1 MTKKEY
7 KGTIDTFIS
16 NRYGYLL
23 ECATNILKGKKEE
36 PGDLLAELTIYLY
49 DNQEKLDPYISIKM
63 LEGFSVSWLKL
74 QAQYDNTTFMRK
86 YKKNNQKE
94 DIGERISGVEDTT
107 DEDGPEEEYIKDL
120 RRVYTDKQVD
130 NIMKIHNIYP
140 TLSTAHQILF
150 KAYFIE
156 GLSYDKIRE
165 KYTFFENKNGKKIFY
180 KSKVSIFNL
189 MTELKEEIRK
199 KL

>member
-1 MTKKEY
+1 MTKKDY
-7 KGTIDTFIS
+7 KKTIDTFIE
-16 NRYGYLL
+16 NRYYYLY
-23 ECATNILKGKKEE
+23 ECATNVLKGKTND
-36 PGDLLAELTIYLY
+36 PGDLLSELAIYLY
-49 DNQEKLDPYISIKM
+49 NNQEKLDPYISIKM

-86 YKKNNQKE
+86 YKLNKNKE
-94 DIGERISGVEDTT
+94 GADERINDLEDSVGEET
-107 DEDGPEEEYIKDL
+107 PEEEYIRDL
-120 RRVYTDKQVD
+120 RRVYTEDQVE
-130 NIMKIHNIYP
+130 NIMKIHDIYP
-140 TLSTAHQILF
+140 TLTTPQQVLF

-156 GLSYDKIRE
+156 GLSYDKIKD
-165 KYTFFENKNGKKIFY
+165 KYTFFENKNGKKIYY

>member
-1 MTKKEY
+1 MTKKQY
-7 KGTIDTFIS
+7 KQTIDTFITT
-16 NRYGYLL
+16 RYEYLL
-23 ECATNILKGKKEE
+23 ECATNILKGKTCD
-36 PGDLLAELTIYLY
+36 PGDLLSELIIYLY

-86 YKKNNQKE
+86 YKRNRNPEGAE
-94 DIGERISGVEDTT
+94 DIRDEISQTGEEDTL
-107 DEDGPEEEYIKDL
+107 EEEYIKDL
-120 RRVYTDKQVD
+120 RRVYTEEQVE
-130 NIMKIHNIYP
+130 NIMKIHDIYP
-140 TLSTAHQILF
+140 TLTRPQQILF
-150 KAYFIE
+150 QAYFIE
-156 GLSYDKIRE
+156 GLSYDKIKD
-165 KYTFFENKNGKKIFY
+165 KYTFFENKNGKKIYY

>member
-1 MTKKEY
+1 MTKSQY
-7 KGTIDTFIS
+7 KKTIDTFIS
-16 NRYGYLL
+16 GRYEYLL
-23 ECATNILKGKKEE
+23 ECATNILKGKTCD
-36 PGDLLAELTIYLY
+36 PGDLVSELIIYLY

-86 YKKNNQKE
+86 YKRNRNAEGAE
-94 DIGERISGVEDTT
+94 DIRDESEQTGEETL
-107 DEDGPEEEYIKDL
+107 EEEYIKDL
-120 RRVYTDKQVD
+120 RRVYTEEQVE
-130 NIMKIHNIYP
+130 NIMKIHDIYP
-140 TLSTAHQILF
+140 TLTTPQQILF
-150 KAYFIE
+150 RAYFIE
-156 GLSYDKIRE
+156 GLSYDKIKD
-165 KYTFFENKNGKKIFY
+165 KYTFFENKNGKKIYY